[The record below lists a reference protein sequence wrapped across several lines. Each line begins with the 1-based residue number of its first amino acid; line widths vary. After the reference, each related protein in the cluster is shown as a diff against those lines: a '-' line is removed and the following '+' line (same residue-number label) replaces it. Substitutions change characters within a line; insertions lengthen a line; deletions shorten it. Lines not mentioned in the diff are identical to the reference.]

1 MNAISCLFLLVSG
14 TGLCDQERSKF
25 YSYWIAPPQ
34 APVATT
40 IEREIPPVFLRRS
53 RECEIPDGARVA
65 QGWKTPD
72 GLLCFFL
79 HVGGRAQQLTFKPRN
94 VGAAEN
100 ANEGIFR
107 MIIGCGYPEFV
118 FVSGSDAESNLLSL
132 LRRERARTV
141 AQVVKPSE
149 PSKECGDP
157 RPETLA
163 TLNALLEYFPAA
175 KPESNIPNT
184 P

>member
-1 MNAISCLFLLVSG
+1 MDSFAFSCMLEA
-14 TGLCDQERSKF
+14 GLSNLN
-25 YSYWIAPPQ
+25 
-34 APVATT
+34 
-40 IEREIPPVFLRRS
+40 LR
-53 RECEIPDGARVA
+53 
-65 QGWKTPD
+65 
-72 GLLCFFL
+72 
-79 HVGGRAQQLTFKPRN
+79 PRN

-100 ANEGIFR
+100 ANEGVFR

-132 LRRERARTV
+132 LRKERARAV
-141 AQVVKPSE
+141 AQGVKASE

-163 TLNALLEYFPAA
+163 TLDALLEYFPAA
-175 KPESNIPNT
+175 TPESSIPK